1 VITRPTY
8 QHGFTLI
15 EMIVAIA
22 VSAVVVI
29 FAAMFIAA
37 PVDAYEAH
45 SRRTVLAADAATAWP
60 RMQLDL
66 RQALPNSVRVLRNAT
81 LPNFVALEMLAVV
94 GEARYM
100 QAPSASFRVAGTTTG
115 IFANYLP
122 LPGLAIEFPGHYLSI
137 NNLGP
142 QAYSFAG
149 TMTPPVDVD
158 MVATATPGEVI
169 LNLSTPPALG
179 ASPRRRIYLVSGPV
193 TYLCDEA
200 QGTLRRYSGY
210 VIAANQDARDEPAE
224 FAGAT
229 TTVVARGLSGCNFAV
244 SPVGSNHSQTVAVR
258 LTATRDNESVTM
270 LHTSRAEYAP

>member
-1 VITRPTY
+1 MTRRATH
-8 QHGFTLI
+8 QQGFTLV

-45 SRRTVLAADAATAWP
+45 SRRVVLAADASTAWP
-60 RMQLDL
+60 RMQQDL
-66 RQALPNSVRVLRNAT
+66 RQALPNSVRVLRNPT

-115 IFANYLP
+115 IFGNYLP
-122 LPGLAIEFPGHYLSI
+122 VPGVDFPGAYLSV

-142 QAYSFAG
+142 QAYAFAG

-158 MVATATPGEVI
+158 MVATATPGEVT
-169 LNLSTPPALG
+169 LNLSAPPALA

-200 QGTLRRYSGY
+200 QGTLRRYAGY

-229 TTVVARGLSGCNFAV
+229 TTLVARGLSGCNFAV
-244 SPVGSNHSQTVAVR
+244 SPVGGNHSQTVAVR
-258 LTATRDNESVTM
+258 LTATRDNDSVTL